1 MYIGDQLSHFVSS
14 AGLTWPEL
22 AARVSQE
29 LDNGNVAPDYLEA
42 LGTGL
47 LDVPATIVDALCR
60 VLHLKRQDLQRV
72 GDPTLPDRRAAFQ
85 SYVRFNGLDLG
96 EAANLALSSVR
107 IEGRALTLTSAH
119 DWQTLH
125 AQRAQRT
132 LDDLFP
138 EPAQDRAPAA
148 PPPTQAYMLPCPHCR
163 STVDWRTDRCPKC
176 GWFLDQ
182 PDD

>member
-1 MYIGDQLSHFVSS
+1 MYIGDQLAHFVAR

-29 LDNGNVAPDYLEA
+29 LDNGNVAPAYLEA
-42 LGTGL
+42 LATGL
-47 LDVPATIVDALCR
+47 LEVSRAVVETLCR
-60 VLHLKRQDLQRV
+60 VLHLKRHDLQRV
-72 GDPTLPDRRAAFQ
+72 GDPSLRERRTAFQ
-85 SYVRFNGLDLG
+85 SYVRSNRLDLG

-107 IEGRALTLTSAH
+107 IEGRALTLTSAL

-132 LDDLFP
+132 LDELFP
-138 EPAQDRAPAA
+138 EPAQARAPAA
-148 PPPTQAYMLPCPHCR
+148 QPPTQAYMLPCPHCR
-163 STVDWRTDRCPKC
+163 STVDWRADRCSNC
-176 GWFLDQ
+176 DWFFDQ